1 MKNIFGRFNNIFYKV
16 FGAFSAL
23 TVFSAL
29 LLGIVFVRLYTTAT
43 QRSRQESLCHV
54 SDQIAD
60 RLADTIMYGDYED
73 LMQFLEIYNSFES
86 AEIWLVSEKQDELGV
101 DGELLGVDMQL
112 ATDQEEYLEVIEKAK
127 EGKQE
132 ASVFYSEI
140 HKATAL
146 VVGTPVRGA
155 DSGIVG
161 VLVSIETLE
170 DLDDTIRNTS
180 RIIFVSSIMALLVS
194 GLIAFIFARRI
205 TEPIRQMR
213 LMTRDM
219 IEGNYKLKT
228 GIKRHDEIG
237 EMAESIDMLSDK
249 LLENEEERKNMEQM
263 RLDFF
268 ANVSHELR
276 TPITVVR
283 AYAESLVDGVV
294 ATKEEQEDYYGR
306 ILRECSNMERLV
318 GDLLTLSKMQNP
330 NFHIEKEL
338 VSLTQILE
346 DAVGGVGA
354 IAADKG
360 ISISPSGQFDEPCM
374 VMGDY
379 GRLRQMFMVV
389 FDNALKF
396 SPEGSTIH
404 VDVKCAG
411 GVEITIRDEGVGIAP
426 EELPNIFEKFYKSRL
441 LENEKGSGLGLAI
454 AKYICEKHNGTVR
467 VESEL
472 GKGTAFTFVFGILD
486 EKQA

>member
-1 MKNIFGRFNNIFYKV
+1 M
-16 FGAFSAL
+16 FGAISAL
-23 TVFSAL
+23 TLFFAL
-29 LLGIVFVRLYTTAT
+29 LSGVVFIRLYTTAT
-43 QRSRQESLCHV
+43 QRNRQEHLCQE
-54 SDQIAD
+54 SELIAA
-60 RLADTIMYGDYED
+60 RLGNNIIYGDTEES
-73 LMQFLEIYNSFES
+73 MQFIEIYNSFEA
-86 AEIWLVSEKQDELGV
+86 AELWIVSDGKTDLDIDE
-101 DGELLGVDMQL
+101 DRLGVDMQIP
-112 ATDQEEYLEVIEKAK
+112 TDQEEFHEVIDMAFT
-127 EGKQE
+127 GKQE

-140 HKATAL
+140 HKATAI
-146 VVGTPVRGA
+146 VVGTPVKGSDGQTVR
-155 DSGIVG
+155 

-170 DLDDTIRNTS
+170 DIDETIRGTGQ
-180 RIIFVSSIMALLVS
+180 IIFVSSIMALLVS
-194 GLIAFIFARRI
+194 GLMAFIFARRI
-205 TEPIRQMR
+205 TEPVRQMR

-219 IEGNYKLKT
+219 MEGNYKLKT

-294 ATKEEQEDYYGR
+294 TTKEEQEDYYSR
-306 ILRECSNMERLV
+306 ILRECTNMERLV

-346 DAVGGVGA
+346 DAVGGVAA
-354 IAADKG
+354 IAADKN
-360 ISISPSGQFDEPCM
+360 ITINPSGQFDEPCM

-404 VDVKCAG
+404 VIVECSG
-411 GVEITIRDEGVGIAP
+411 GVEVTIRDEGVGIPP

-467 VESEL
+467 VESEV
-472 GKGTAFTFVFGILD
+472 GKGTAFTFAFGKV
-486 EKQA
+486 EPVG

>member
-1 MKNIFGRFNNIFYKV
+1 MRKFFGRLNNIFFKV
-16 FGAFSAL
+16 FGAVSGL
-23 TVFSAL
+23 TVFFAL
-29 LLGIVFVRLYTTAT
+29 LLGIVFIRLYTTAS
-43 QRSRQESLCHV
+43 QRSRQEQLCHV
-54 SDQIAD
+54 SEQ
-60 RLADTIMYGDYED
+60 LAARIGDTLKFGYHDEI
-73 LMQFLEIYNSFES
+73 MQFLQIYNSFES
-86 AEIWLVSEKQDELGV
+86 AELWFVNNGTNIDVDDVLPGISMELP
-101 DGELLGVDMQL
+101 
-112 ATDQEEYLEVIEKAK
+112 TDQEEFLEVIDKTY
-127 EGKQE
+127 EGKQY
-132 ASVFYSEI
+132 ASIFYSDV
-140 HKATAL
+140 HMATAI
-146 VVGTPVRGA
+146 VVGTPVMSA
-155 DSGIVG
+155 EDKPVG

-170 DLDDTIRNTS
+170 DFDDAIRGIG
-180 RIIFVSSIMALLVS
+180 RMIFISAVMALLVS
-194 GLIAFIFARRI
+194 GLIAFMFARRI
-205 TEPIRQMR
+205 TEPIRRMR

-219 IEGNYKLKT
+219 MDGNYKLKT
-228 GIKRHDEIG
+228 GIKRTDEIG
-237 EMAESIDMLSDK
+237 EMARSIDMLSDK
-249 LLENEEERKNMEQM
+249 LLENEKERKNMEQM
-263 RLDFF
+263 RIEFF

-294 ATKEEQEDYYGR
+294 TTKEAQEDYYSR
-306 ILRECSNMERLV
+306 ILRECTNMERLV

-354 IAADKG
+354 IAAEKG

-404 VDVKCAG
+404 VNVKCAG
-411 GVEITIRDEGVGIAP
+411 GIEVSIRDEGVGIAP

-467 VESEL
+467 VESEV
-472 GKGTAFTFVFGILD
+472 GKGTVFTFVFG
-486 EKQA
+486 KV

>member
-1 MKNIFGRFNNIFYKV
+1 MKGFFSRFNNIFFKV
-16 FGAFSAL
+16 FGALSAL
-23 TVFSAL
+23 TLIFAL
-29 LLGIVFVRLYTTAT
+29 LLGIVFLRLYTTAT
-43 QRSRQESLCHV
+43 QRSRQEQLIHV
-54 SDQIAD
+54 SNQLAT
-60 RLADTIMYGDYED
+60 RLGDTIIYGNYEEM
-73 LMQFLEIYNSFES
+73 MQFLEIYNSFES
-86 AEIWLVSEKQDELGV
+86 AELWYIPNGNAELSVEDEFLII
-101 DGELLGVDMQL
+101 DTKIPTE
-112 ATDQEEYLEVIEKAK
+112 QEEFVEVVRKAS
-127 EGKQE
+127 EGNQE

-140 HKATAL
+140 HKATAI
-146 VVGTPVRGA
+146 VVGTPVYGA
-155 DSGIVG
+155 NGSVYGA
-161 VLVSIETLE
+161 LVSIETLE
-170 DLDDTIRNTS
+170 DLDDAIRSTG
-180 RIIFVSSIMALLVS
+180 RMIFISAVMALLVS
-194 GLIAFIFARRI
+194 GLLAFLFARRI
-205 TEPIRQMR
+205 TEPVRQMR

-219 IEGNYKLKT
+219 MDGNYKLKT
-228 GIKRHDEIG
+228 GISRHDEIG
-237 EMAESIDMLSDK
+237 EMARSIDMLSDK

-294 ATKEEQEDYYGR
+294 TSKEAQEDYYAR

-330 NFHIEKEL
+330 NFRIEKEL

-346 DAVGGVGA
+346 DAVGGVAA
-354 IAADKG
+354 IAADKD
-360 ISISPSGQFDEPCM
+360 IEISPSGQFDEPCM

-411 GVEITIRDEGVGIAP
+411 GIEVTIRDEGSGIAP
-426 EELPNIFEKFYKSRL
+426 EDIPNIFEKFYKSRL

-472 GKGTAFTFVFGILD
+472 GKGSAFTFAFGTV
-486 EKQA
+486 K